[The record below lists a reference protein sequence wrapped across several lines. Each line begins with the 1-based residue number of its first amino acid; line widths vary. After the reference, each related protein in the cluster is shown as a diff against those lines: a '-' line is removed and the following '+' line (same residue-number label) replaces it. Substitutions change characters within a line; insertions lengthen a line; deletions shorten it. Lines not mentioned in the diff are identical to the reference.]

1 MCRFMETGMSD
12 RRITSLD
19 ELLALYPNPIAPAS
33 VAKEIDHVDANYAAL
48 IAASPFFMLATNGP
62 EGLDCSPR
70 GDLPGFVAVRD
81 AKTLLIPDR
90 RGNNRLDS
98 LKNNLFDPRIGMLFI
113 IPGCGE
119 TLRVNGVATL
129 SRDPELCGRFE
140 MAGKLPACVI
150 VVSVQSVYFQCSRAV
165 VRADLWN
172 PAKQVTKGDLP
183 SAGQIL
189 KDITARDA
197 AVATFDGEAY
207 DKALPERVK
216 ATLY

>member
-1 MCRFMETGMSD
+1 MTALT
-12 RRITSLD
+12 ITSLD
-19 ELLALYPNPIAPAS
+19 QLATLYPNPIAPAS

-48 IAASPFFMLATNGP
+48 IAASPFFVLATNGP

-70 GDLPGFVAVRD
+70 GDLPGFVTVRD

-90 RGNNRLDS
+90 KGNNRLDS
-98 LKNNLFDPRIGMLFI
+98 LKNILFDPRIGMLFLV
-113 IPGCGE
+113 PGYGE
-119 TLRVNGVATL
+119 TLRVNGVAAL
-129 SRDPELCGRFE
+129 SSDPELCGRFE

-150 VVSVQSVYFQCSRAV
+150 VVTVESVYFQCSRAV

-172 PAKQVTKGDLP
+172 AAKHVDRGSVP

-189 KDITARDA
+189 RDITARDA
-197 AVATFDGEAY
+197 AIETFDGEAY
-207 DKALPERVK
+207 DRALPERVR

>member
-1 MCRFMETGMSD
+1 MPDHTL
-12 RRITSLD
+12 TSLD
-19 ELLALYPNPIAPAS
+19 DLAALYPNPIAPAS

-48 IAASPFFMLATNGP
+48 IAASPFFVLATNGP
-62 EGLDCSPR
+62 DGLDCSPR
-70 GDLPGFVAVRD
+70 GDMPGFVRLRD

-98 LKNNLFDPRIGMLFI
+98 LKNILFDNRIGMLFL
-113 IPGCGE
+113 IPGYGE
-119 TLRVNGVATL
+119 TLRVNGIATL
-129 SRDPELCGRFE
+129 SSDPELCAGFA
-140 MAGKLPACVI
+140 MAEKLPACVI
-150 VVSVQSVYFQCSRAV
+150 VVAVESVYFQCSRAV

-172 PAKQVTKGDLP
+172 PAVQVDKRSLP

-189 KDITARDA
+189 RGITEKNDK
-197 AVATFDGEAY
+197 VETFDGEAY

>member
-1 MCRFMETGMSD
+1 MPAHA
-12 RRITSLD
+12 ITSLD
-19 ELLALYPNPIAPAS
+19 ALAALYPNPIAPAS

-48 IAASPFFMLATNGP
+48 IAASPFFVLATSGL

-70 GDLPGFVAVRD
+70 GDLPGFVTVRD

-98 LKNNLFDPRIGMLFI
+98 LKNILFNPRIGMLFLV
-113 IPGCGE
+113 PGYGE

-129 SRDPELCGRFE
+129 SSDPELCGRFE

-150 VVSVQSVYFQCSRAV
+150 VVAVESVYFQCSRAV

-172 PAKQVTKGDLP
+172 PAKHVDRRSVP

-189 KDITARDA
+189 RDITARDA
-197 AVATFDGEAY
+197 AIETFDGVAY
-207 DKALPERVK
+207 DKALPERVRT
-216 ATLY
+216 TLY

>member
-1 MCRFMETGMSD
+1 MTDHS
-12 RRITSLD
+12 ITSL
-19 ELLALYPNPIAPAS
+19 ETLAARYPNPVAPAS
-33 VAKEIDHVDANYAAL
+33 IAKQIDHVDENYAAL
-48 IAASPFFMLATNGP
+48 IAASPFMVLATSGP

-70 GDLPGFVAVRD
+70 GDLPGFVTVRD

-90 RGNNRLDS
+90 KGNNRLDS
-98 LKNNLFDPRIGMLFI
+98 LRNILFDPRIGMLFLV
-113 IPGCGE
+113 PGYGE
-119 TLRVNGVATL
+119 TLRVSGTATL
-129 SRDPELCGRFE
+129 STDPELCARFE

-150 VVSVQSVYFQCSRAV
+150 VVDVEQVYFQCSRAV

-172 PAKQVTKGDLP
+172 PAKHAHRRELP

-189 KDITARDA
+189 RDITARNEA
-197 AVATFDGEAY
+197 IETFDGAAY

>member
-1 MCRFMETGMSD
+1 MPDQTL
-12 RRITSLD
+12 TSLD
-19 ELLALYPNPIAPAS
+19 DLAALYPNPIAPAS
-33 VAKEIDHVDANYAAL
+33 VTKEIDHVDANYGAL
-48 IAASPFFMLATNGP
+48 IAASPFFVLATNGP
-62 EGLDCSPR
+62 DGLDCSPR
-70 GDLPGFVAVRD
+70 GDLPGFVRLRD

-98 LKNNLFDPRIGMLFI
+98 LKNILFDKRIGMLFL
-113 IPGCGE
+113 IPGYGE
-119 TLRVNGVATL
+119 TLRVNGTATL
-129 SRDPELCGRFE
+129 STDPELCAGFA

-150 VVSVQSVYFQCSRAV
+150 VVAVESVYFQCSRAV

-172 PAKQVTKGDLP
+172 PAVQVDKRSLP

-189 KDITARDA
+189 RVITEKNDK
-197 AVATFDGEAY
+197 VETFDGEAY

>member
-1 MCRFMETGMSD
+1 MRDHTL
-12 RRITSLD
+12 TSLD
-19 ELLALYPNPIAPAS
+19 DLAALYPNPIAPAS
-33 VAKEIDHVDANYAAL
+33 VAKEIDHVDANYGAL
-48 IAASPFFMLATNGP
+48 IAASPFFVLATNGP
-62 EGLDCSPR
+62 DGLDCSPR
-70 GDLPGFVAVRD
+70 GDMPGFVRLRD

-98 LKNNLFDPRIGMLFI
+98 LRNILFDNRIGMLFL
-113 IPGCGE
+113 IPGYGE
-119 TLRVNGVATL
+119 TLRVNGTATL
-129 SRDPELCGRFE
+129 STDPELCAGFA

-150 VVSVQSVYFQCSRAV
+150 VIAVESAYFQCSRAV

-172 PAKQVTKGDLP
+172 PAAQVDKRSLP

-189 KDITARDA
+189 RAITEKNDK
-197 AVATFDGEAY
+197 VETFDGEAY

>member
-1 MCRFMETGMSD
+1 MTDHS
-12 RRITSLD
+12 ITSL
-19 ELLALYPNPIAPAS
+19 ETLAARYPNPVAPAS
-33 VAKEIDHVDANYAAL
+33 VAKEIDHVDENYAAL
-48 IAASPFFMLATNGP
+48 IAASPFMVLATNGP

-70 GDLPGFVAVRD
+70 GDLPGFVTVRD

-90 RGNNRLDS
+90 KGNNRLDS
-98 LKNNLFDPRIGMLFI
+98 LRNILFDPRIGMLFL
-113 IPGCGE
+113 IPGYGE
-119 TLRVNGVATL
+119 TLRVNGTATL
-129 SRDPELCGRFE
+129 STDPALCARFE

-150 VVSVQSVYFQCSRAV
+150 VVHVEQVYFQCSRAV

-172 PAKQVTKGDLP
+172 PANHADRRALP

-189 KDITARDA
+189 RDITARNESIE
-197 AVATFDGEAY
+197 TFDRAAY

>member
-1 MCRFMETGMSD
+1 MFD
-12 RRITSLD
+12 HRITSLD
-19 ELLALYPNPIAPAS
+19 QLAALYPNPIAPAS
-33 VAKEIDHVDANYAAL
+33 IAKEIDHLDANYAAL
-48 IAASPFFMLATNGP
+48 IAASPFFVLATNGP

-70 GDLPGFVAVRD
+70 GDLPGFVTVQD

-98 LKNNLFDPRIGMLFI
+98 LKNILSDPRVGMLFI
-113 IPGCGE
+113 VPGYGE

-129 SRDPELCGRFE
+129 SSDPELCGRFE
-140 MAGKLPACVI
+140 MTGKLPACVI
-150 VVSVQSVYFQCSRAV
+150 VVTVESVYFQCSRAV

-172 PAKQVTKGDLP
+172 PTRHVARGELP

-189 KDITARDA
+189 KDITSRDA

-207 DKALPERVK
+207 DKALPERIK